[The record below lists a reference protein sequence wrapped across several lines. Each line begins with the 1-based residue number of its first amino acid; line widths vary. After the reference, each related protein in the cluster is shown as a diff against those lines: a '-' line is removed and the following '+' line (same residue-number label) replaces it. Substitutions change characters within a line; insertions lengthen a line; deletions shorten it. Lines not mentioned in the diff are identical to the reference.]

1 MRTLL
6 RILGFLKAHKKLVVA
21 AYIALIGQTLL
32 FTAMP
37 RLLGE
42 SIDQVLEEGS
52 SSFLLYAGLAIVAI
66 AILRGAFTFFEH
78 YLRESLAQH
87 VAYDVRNVLF
97 DRLQSL
103 SFAYHDRQQTGQL
116 MARATADVEN
126 IRMYISLGVI
136 RMSYLLFMTLT
147 VSGLL
152 LTLNW
157 KLALLS
163 MAFVPII
170 VIRGVMIGRQ
180 LRQIWTRAQ
189 EQTGELGIALQESM
203 TGIKVVKAFSRQE
216 YEDRNFSNKARQL
229 AGENLSAVRVQAANN
244 PLMNFLFT
252 AVIALILW
260 FGAQEIIRGR
270 FTPGELTQF
279 ILYLAML
286 QMPVRMLGYMINMT
300 SRAISSGERIFEV
313 LDAVSPVQEK
323 PGAITVDGSQG
334 HVVMEHV
341 SFGYEEASPVLRD
354 ISIEAQPGEVVALL
368 GSTGSGKTTIVNLI
382 PRFYDVTAGSVMLD
396 GIDVRD
402 ATMESLRRQVGIVQQ
417 DVFLFSATIRDNIAY
432 GAVGASEEDVVSAA
446 KAAQLHNFI
455 TDLPEGYETW
465 VGERGVTLSGGQKQR
480 LAIARSLLLDP
491 AVLILDD
498 STSSVDTRT
507 EHLIR
512 QALDSL
518 IRGRTTFVIAQ
529 RLSTVKNADQIL
541 VLENGRIVQQ
551 GKHEELLAQG
561 GLYRE
566 IYELQLRPQEEASQ
580 TVAARGE
587 ASP

>member
-32 FTAMP
+32 FMAMP

-42 SIDQVLEEGS
+42 SIDQVLEQGS
-52 SSFLLYAGLAIVAI
+52 SSFLLYAGLAIVAT

-97 DRLQSL
+97 DRLQSM

-170 VIRGVMIGRQ
+170 VIRGVIIGRQ

-270 FTPGELTQF
+270 FTAGELTQF

-286 QMPVRMLGYMINMT
+286 QMPVRMLGFMINMT

-382 PRFYDVTAGSVMLD
+382 PRFYDVTAGSIMLD

-402 ATMESLRRQVGIVQQ
+402 ATLESLRRQVGIVQQ
-417 DVFLFSATIRDNIAY
+417 DVFLFSASIRDNIAY
-432 GAVGASEEDVVSAA
+432 GAVGASEQDVVSAA

-541 VLENGRIVQQ
+541 VLENGRIVQR